1 MSWQRKNET
10 PHRIVCAYDSE
21 TNNVADMLAGVRAFP
36 VCHQFGYIKHDI
48 ELASITVGNVESVCE
63 VEVVRHTTEAYARF
77 DRLIEEGLANGYIP
91 VVLVHNLGFDMHGLS
106 EYLNS
111 HEVRVLAKSCT
122 KPITFTILDES
133 GNPELVFWD
142 TLVFWGKSLETLGN
156 DCGYPKLK
164 GYWDYNRQRT
174 PETPLTELEVLY
186 ATHDIYVMFAYMGY
200 YLRQNDFI
208 DENALACSIVT
219 KTGAVRYKRKKL
231 LDSAK
236 GNGQQYNAGRFWNF
250 QNRKELP
257 KSDDELFTM
266 HACMRGGF
274 TFCARETAGVP
285 FNLDNSGYTVA
296 GFDAS
301 SQHPAQMVSHLYPEQ
316 FMEADPRNLDI
327 DCQIIE
333 CYNVDHVLDNWAFPF
348 PVAFMGLFEFDNLQ
362 YKPGSV
368 FEQNGISPLAY
379 SRVSDRPIEVDQNN
393 QQGSEFN
400 EMIGQLGYRDWA
412 EGETHCFGKL
422 ESAAKCRLWLT
433 ELAYWEMCQAFKW
446 DSCHAVCGYDTMH
459 FTKPTDMT
467 ILSVMEFFKAK
478 DVFKAAKNAF
488 EKGEEIPNI
497 EELKKVAPVELVS
510 RMMDGTATDHDVKS
524 QYLSIKA
531 DLNSLFG
538 IEATNEAKQDMV
550 LTTDGLETQPVNGIE
565 DLPNNPKA
573 WYQLGQRIVGWSR
586 IAQICAMELAAPH
599 VDAIINGDTDSVKFL
614 VAEDKLDDLQSSLD
628 RLGTGIDIA
637 RKYVTDRVKRNY
649 PDRFYDLKGIGHYE
663 LEFTVSR
670 FFASWN
676 KAYCSQSFDKR
687 DGQMHFSFTLA
698 GIPTDATA
706 TDPTGEKFANSYN
719 DLADTLYKRGWSF
732 EEVTNLLLGYNIT
745 IDSSITKLNGRYAP
759 KWGEWFYGDVTDC
772 YGKTYHVEEP
782 AAMALSVMPK
792 TIGATDEQ
800 DNDINLA
807 FAKAN
812 NPFINS
818 DPVLIIWDPGE
829 EPTIERI

>member
-1 MSWQRKNET
+1 MTRWNKKEK
-10 PHRIVCAYDSE
+10 PYRIVCAYDSE

-36 VCHQFGYIKHDI
+36 VCHQFGRIPWDT
-48 ELASITVGNVESVCE
+48 ELATITVENVESICK
-63 VEVVRHTTEAYARF
+63 VEIVRHTMKAYERF
-77 DRLIEEGLANGYIP
+77 DELIANGLATGYVPI
-91 VVLVHNLGFDMHGLS
+91 VLVHNLGFDMYGLS

-111 HEVRVLAKSCT
+111 HEVRVLAKSST
-122 KPITFTILDES
+122 KPITFTILDENGS
-133 GNPELVFWD
+133 PALVFWD

-174 PETPLTELEVLY
+174 PETPLTELETLY
-186 ATHDIYVMFAYMGY
+186 ATHDIYVIFAYMGY
-200 YLRQNDFI
+200 YLRQNSFI
-208 DENALACSIVT
+208 DEDALAQSIVT
-219 KTGAVRYKRKKL
+219 KTGAVRYERKKL
-231 LDSAK
+231 LDSTR
-236 GNGQQYNAGRFWNF
+236 GSEQRYNVGRFWNF

-257 KSDDELFTM
+257 TSDDELFTM

-274 TFCARETAGVP
+274 AFCARETAGVP
-285 FNLDNSGYTVA
+285 FNLDNSGYTIA
-296 GFDAS
+296 GFDAN

-316 FMEADPRNLDI
+316 FREADPRSLDI
-327 DCQIIE
+327 DRQIIE
-333 CYNVDHVLDNWAFPF
+333 CYGVDHVLDNWAFPF
-348 PVAFMGLFEFDNLQ
+348 PVAFMGLFEFDGLR
-362 YKPGSV
+362 YKRGSL

-379 SRVSDRPIEVDQNN
+379 SRVSNKQIESNPDN
-393 QQGSEFN
+393 QQGSEFT
-400 EMIGQLGYRDWA
+400 EMIGQLGYRDYA
-412 EGETHCFGKL
+412 ESETHCFGKL
-422 ESAAKCRLWLT
+422 ESATKCSLWLT
-433 ELAYWEMCQAFKW
+433 ELAYWEVCQAFEW
-446 DSCHAVCGYDTMH
+446 DNCHAVCGYDTMR

-488 EKGEEIPNI
+488 EKGEKIPNI
-497 EELKKVAPVELVS
+497 EEVKKIAPVELVAQ
-510 RMMDGTATDHDVKS
+510 MIDGTATDHDVKS
-524 QYLSIKA
+524 QYLSTKA

-538 IEATNEAKQDMV
+538 IEATNEAKQDMI
-550 LTTDGLETQPVNGIE
+550 LTANGLETQPVNGIK

-586 IAQICAMELAAPH
+586 IAQICAMELAAPY

-614 VAEDKLDDLQSSLD
+614 VAEDKLGDLQSSLD
-628 RLGTGIDIA
+628 RLGTSIDSA
-637 RKYVTDRVKRNY
+637 RIYVTSRVKRNY
-649 PDRFYDLKGIGHYE
+649 PNKYYDLKGIGHYE
-663 LEFTVSR
+663 LEFNVSR

-676 KAYCSQSFDKR
+676 KAYCSQSVDKR
-687 DGQMHFSFTLA
+687 DGHMHFSFTLA

-706 TDPTGEKFANSYN
+706 TDPSGEKFANSYN
-719 DLADTLYKRGWSF
+719 DIADTLYERGWSF
-732 EEVTNLLLGYNIT
+732 EEVASLLLGYNVT

-772 YGKTYHVEEP
+772 YGETYYVEEP
-782 AAMALSVMPK
+782 AAMALTVMPK

-800 DNDINLA
+800 DNAINIT

-818 DPVLIIWDPGE
+818 DPVLITWKPGE